1 MEVPMKILLISGS
14 LRKGS
19 FNTMLAEE
27 AARLLAPGAS
37 AEILQYADLPL
48 FNADHIYPF
57 GKTAERI
64 RTQIAQADGLWI
76 FCPEYNGSYT
86 GVLKNL
92 LDYASMTFI
101 KDDFA
106 SGTPLRNKPVTIS
119 ATAGKMAA
127 AGAVS
132 QLTVLLKTVQCQVME
147 EPEVRIAL
155 PGSAFTTGEWE
166 PDQEQIEK
174 LAGQAEAFEA
184 FIRRKLCEKS

>member
-1 MEVPMKILLISGS
+1 MKILLISGS

-19 FNTMLAEE
+19 FNTMLVKE
-27 AARLLAPGAS
+27 AGKLLAPA
-37 AEILQYADLPL
+37 AETEILQYRDLPL
-48 FNADHIYPF
+48 FDADYVYPF
-57 GKTAERI
+57 GEAAQRI
-64 RTQIAQADGLWI
+64 REQISQADGLWI

-119 ATAGKMAA
+119 AAAGKMAA

-132 QLTVLLKTVQCQVME
+132 QLTALLKTLQCQVME

-155 PGSAFTTGEWE
+155 PGSAFTTGEWK
-166 PDQEQIEK
+166 PDAHQIEK
-174 LAGQAEAFEA
+174 LAVQAEAFET
-184 FIRRKLCEKS
+184 FVSRTIHENISD